1 MEDALNLNIA
11 LKEVKLVPDVQQDF
25 TQTVLDFS
33 ILMIVILALM
43 VMFVIHWE
51 QLMLQ
56 SSNVLQDL
64 IVQLEYLR
72 LHQL

>member
-1 MEDALNLNIA
+1 VEDALNLNIA